1 MNIEKKI
8 IKKVIKCNREYSL
21 FSPDEMLLVAISG
34 GKDSMSLLKILSKIH
49 NPSLLYPV
57 HIYPYK
63 DEKILK
69 YLQDFSMNVL
79 SVPDRVIFLKNLL
92 YESAGR
98 SCYIC
103 SKGRRKTI
111 FQEGERQKIYKIVLG
126 HTKND
131 VAETFLMNI
140 LYSGNTDTIRPAQEF
155 FNGKFT
161 VIRPFYCVEEHEINR
176 YRGIYH
182 IEPQN
187 YDCAGKESNKREVV
201 RSFLRS
207 LGDKYAV
214 HRVFRSA
221 IFSENVR
228 NRDVP

>member
-1 MNIEKKI
+1 MNIEKEI

-21 FSPDEMLLVAISG
+21 FSSDERLIIAISG
-34 GKDSMSLLKILSKIH
+34 GKDSMSLLRVLSKIH
-49 NPSLLYPV
+49 NPCLIYPV

-69 YLQDFSMNVL
+69 YIQDFSLNVL
-79 SVPDRVIFLKNLL
+79 SIKDRVVFLENPL
-92 YESAGR
+92 YKSAGK

-103 SKGRRKTI
+103 ARGRRKTI
-111 FQEGERQKIYKIVLG
+111 FEEGEREKIYKIVVG
-126 HTKND
+126 HNKND

-140 LYSGNTDTIRPAQEF
+140 FYSGNTDTIRPVQDF

-161 VIRPFYCVEEHEINR
+161 VIRPFYFVEEHEINR

-182 IEPQN
+182 IESQN
-187 YDCAGKESNKREVV
+187 YDCAGKESNKREVI
-201 RSFLRS
+201 RAFLKS

-214 HRVFRSA
+214 HRVFNSA
-221 IFSENVR
+221 VMSNA
-228 NRDVP
+228 